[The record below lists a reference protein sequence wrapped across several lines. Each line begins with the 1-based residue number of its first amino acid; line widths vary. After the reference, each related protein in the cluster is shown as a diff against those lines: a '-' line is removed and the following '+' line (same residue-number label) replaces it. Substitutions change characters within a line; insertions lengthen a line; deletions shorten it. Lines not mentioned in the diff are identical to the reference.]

1 MIASFLSVQRLPAEG
16 EKPERFQ
23 IGFLDSEERSW
34 SVWLKTDP
42 SSEDLGIAL
51 AAMTII
57 ASNPEKAAQMGFIT
71 LESFQQ
77 ATEARNQMRLL
88 RGATPERKM

>member
-1 MIASFLSVQRLPAEG
+1 MIVSFLSVQRLPAEG
-16 EKPERFQ
+16 DKPERFQ

-34 SVWLKTDP
+34 AVWLKTNP
-42 SSEDLGIAL
+42 TSEDLGVAL

-57 ASNPEKAAQMGFIT
+57 AANPEKAAQMGFISM
-71 LESFQQ
+71 EAFQQ